1 MAWFRPP
8 PPGTQL
14 RPWVPDMIFVPISRA
29 VERFGVFFYNRI
41 LNKTEIGLF
50 DKRWNKNIHGPYCH
64 HRYYGKLDTKLM
76 NVKLADLPAWL
87 ARREKTPGAFYNEFM
102 RNIWRVH
109 HKYYSGPVYA
119 NTVCFVLLFFPSE
132 NDLPLHLRLF
142 IPELAGEMPSLLGR
156 AEDYVPLVNSAVL
169 RMAARGALIVFEGL
183 DRSGKSTQAKLL
195 RDKIIKQNREAVLL
209 PFPDCGSA
217 VIELQ
222 IGKNLSGRLWFGSN
236 RIADRQEPFGQVIDR
251 YLRNE
256 INLSER
262 ALHLAFSANRWEK
275 ACFIK
280 DKIKQ
285 GVDVIC
291 DRYCF
296 SGIAYS
302 IAKGALIIDAT
313 MMCLLVVRWGCCDD
327 EEEVEGGGG
336 VRRAGQD
343 ERETR
348 TDGRTISG
356 GRRLDGR
363 RLRKEGSDWAQAR
376 SHCQTLRIATLFTA
390 HQYAGRDLFPRRCWP
405 TGLDSHW
412 VCQADVGLPHPD
424 VVLFFEVS
432 PEVARQRGGY
442 GDERLENDQLQQAV
456 HGVMKHF
463 KEGDQSHWQVID
475 ADKSMDKVESAVW
488 NIYTDVK
495 EKSLNE
501 KPLRALSEDDFS
513 NVASP
518 KH

>member
-1 MAWFRPP
+1 
-8 PPGTQL
+8 
-14 RPWVPDMIFVPISRA
+14 
-29 VERFGVFFYNRI
+29 
-41 LNKTEIGLF
+41 
-50 DKRWNKNIHGPYCH
+50 
-64 HRYYGKLDTKLM
+64 
-76 NVKLADLPAWL
+76 
-87 ARREKTPGAFYNEFM
+87 
-102 RNIWRVH
+102 
-109 HKYYSGPVYA
+109 
-119 NTVCFVLLFFPSE
+119 
-132 NDLPLHLRLF
+132 
-142 IPELAGEMPSLLGR
+142 
-156 AEDYVPLVNSAVL
+156 
-169 RMAARGALIVFEGL
+169 MAARGALIVFEGL

-209 PFPDCGSA
+209 PFP
-217 VIELQ
+217 
-222 IGKNLSGRLWFGSN
+222 
-236 RIADRQEPFGQVIDR
+236 DRQEPFGQVIDR

-302 IAKGALIIDAT
+302 IAK
-313 MMCLLVVRWGCCDD
+313 
-327 EEEVEGGGG
+327 
-336 VRRAGQD
+336 
-343 ERETR
+343 
-348 TDGRTISG
+348 
-356 GRRLDGR
+356 
-363 RLRKEGSDWAQAR
+363 
-376 SHCQTLRIATLFTA
+376 
-390 HQYAGRDLFPRRCWP
+390 
-405 TGLDSHW
+405 GLDSHW

-495 EKSLNE
+495 EKTLSE

-513 NVASP
+513 NVTSL